1 MTDEKLI
8 AALIS
13 TPTVREAA
21 KQAGVSES
29 AVYKKLRNYTFRTEL
44 SKQRALLLED
54 VRTALQSHLLD
65 AISAISEII
74 TNKETAPQTRLNA
87 CESLLRLSFKL
98 NDQIDKDTF
107 HTCTKEEEWALFN
120 EM

>member
-54 VRTALQSHLLD
+54 VRTAIQAHLMEAVT
-65 AISAISEII
+65 AIGEII

-87 CESLLRLSFKL
+87 CECLVRLSFKL
-98 NDQIDKDTF
+98 NDRVIADTNRSR
-107 HTCTKEEEWALFN
+107 TKAEEMALFDF
-120 EM
+120 